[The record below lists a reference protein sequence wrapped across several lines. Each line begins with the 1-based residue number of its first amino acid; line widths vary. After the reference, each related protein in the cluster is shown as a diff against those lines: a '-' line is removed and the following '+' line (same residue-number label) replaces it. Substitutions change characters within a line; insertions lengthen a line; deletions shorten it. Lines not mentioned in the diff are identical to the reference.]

1 MATIYAGDLV
11 DKFRQALSEE
21 WGYIWGKSGQIWT
34 QAMQN
39 SATDATIKQ
48 YGQKWV
54 GKPVADCSGLF
65 AWAFKKLGGYIYHGS
80 NTMYRDYCVK
90 KGPLKAGKR
99 TDGQELLPGTAV
111 FTGETEAEHGHVG
124 LFVGGGFVIE
134 AKGTKSGVVTSKITD
149 KRWNWWGELKGVQY
163 AQGDVPAEPAPPAT
177 DAPPT
182 VKKGSKGEYV
192 TLLQTMLINRGYSVG
207 SSGADGIFGT
217 KTDQA
222 VRTFQ
227 NAAGLVVDGIV
238 GPKTWA
244 ALDKVPEAPAAILYN
259 VQINGL
265 TRDQVTRLLKEFP
278 TADVTEERS

>member
-1 MATIYAGDLV
+1 MINAGDLIE
-11 DKFRQALSEE
+11 KFRLALSEQ

-34 QAMQN
+34 QAAQDK
-39 SATDATIKQ
+39 ATDATIKQ

-54 GKPVADCSGLF
+54 GRHVADCSGLF
-65 AWAFKKLGGYIYHGS
+65 SWAFKQLGGYMYHGS
-80 NTMYRDYCVK
+80 NTMWRDYCTK

-99 TDGQELLPGTAV
+99 TDGEELLPGTAV
-111 FTGETEAEHGHVG
+111 FTGESEDVHGHVG
-124 LFVGGGFVIE
+124 LYVGGGFVIE
-134 AKGTKSGVVTSKITD
+134 AKGTQSGVVTSKITD

-163 AQGDVPAEPAPPAT
+163 TQGDVPAEPAPPAS
-177 DAPPT
+177 DARPT
-182 VKKGSKGEYV
+182 IKKGSRGEYV

-207 SSGADGIFGT
+207 SSGADGVFGT

-227 NAAGLVVDGIV
+227 KAADLVVDGIV

-244 ALDKVPEAPAAILYN
+244 ALDKVPEAPAATLYN
-259 VQINGL
+259 VLINGL
-265 TRDQVTRLLKEFP
+265 TKDQVTRLLKEFP